1 MIWHE
6 VTFVYHKG
14 GGKQAWRSGTVTAE
28 DGERPQ
34 SKQYYHRGE
43 STYIEYYP
51 DEGTAEQAIEDFE
64 KTVAT

>member
-6 VTFVYHKG
+6 VTFVYHRG
-14 GGKQAWRSGTVTAE
+14 GSKQAWRSGTTTVG
-28 DGERPQ
+28 DDERPQ
-34 SKQYYHRGE
+34 SKQCYHRGE

-51 DEGTAEQAIEDFE
+51 DERTAEQAIEDFE